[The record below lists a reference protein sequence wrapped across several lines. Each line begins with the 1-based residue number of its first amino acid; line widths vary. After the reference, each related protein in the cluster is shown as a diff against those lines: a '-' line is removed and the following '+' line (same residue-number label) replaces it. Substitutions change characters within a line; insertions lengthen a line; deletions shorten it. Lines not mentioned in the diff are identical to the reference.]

1 LKLAIDVMGG
11 DHAPEA
17 IVAGALLAARE
28 YPDLTLLLTGNES
41 QIRHYLGQSVPQNIE
56 IIHTS
61 EVIEAGD
68 EPVRAVRRKK
78 DSSMVVAASLVKEGR
93 ADGILSAGNT
103 GALMTASL
111 LIIGRLEGIE
121 RPALATLWPS
131 FDGRG
136 VLVLDAGA
144 NMDAT
149 PEHLF
154 QYAQMGHVYAQD
166 VLLVEKPRIG
176 LLNVGTEPG
185 KGNQLTKA
193 AYALLEQGDFH
204 FVGNVEA
211 RDVMNGVC
219 DVLVCDG
226 FVGNAMLKLAE
237 GIGLGLFGAL
247 KEILLQN
254 WMSKAAAFVL
264 QPGLRRFKQTFDY
277 KEYGG
282 APLLGVQGVV
292 MKAHGSSNARAIQM
306 AIHQA
311 RQFMLRDVLN
321 QFARMAGQNEDRL
334 SREQG
339 E

>member
-1 LKLAIDVMGG
+1 LKLAIDAMGG
-11 DHAPEA
+11 DYAPEA
-17 IVAGALLAARE
+17 VVTGAILAASE

-41 QIRHYLGQSVPQNIE
+41 QIRQYLGHSVPDNIE

-78 DSSMVVAASLVKEGR
+78 DSSMVVAANLVKEGR

-121 RPALATLWPS
+121 RPALATLWPT

-149 PEHLF
+149 PEHLL
-154 QYAQMGHVYAQD
+154 QYAYMGHVYSQD

-185 KGNQLTKA
+185 KGNQLTKTA
-193 AYALLEQGDFH
+193 FPMLAEGDFR
-204 FVGNVEA
+204 FIGNVEA

-247 KEILLQN
+247 KDVLLQN
-254 WMSKAAAFVL
+254 WMSKAASLVL
-264 QPGLRRFKQTFDY
+264 KPGLLKFKKTFDY

-282 APLLGVQGVV
+282 APLLGVKGVV

-311 RQFMLRDVLN
+311 RQFMLRDVLS
-321 QFARMAGQNEDRL
+321 QFVKMAGYKEHKMCNE
-334 SREQG
+334 
-339 E
+339 